1 MGPNHNDLKCFK
13 VQLERFKIRA
23 EQEQQQQ
30 LQLDLVEQ
38 PASNEAQA
46 SSK

>member
-1 MGPNHNDLKCFK
+1 MGPNHNDLKCVI
-13 VQLERFKIRA
+13 VQLETFKIRA
-23 EQEQQQQ
+23 EQAQQQQ